1 VGFGFRI
8 AAVAVVVVGGFLF
21 REYLTGNAGDLRVG
35 DCFQEPAG
43 AELIDDVQHTPCTDP
58 HDNEVFYV
66 GDVPGGST
74 VPSDSVFEAHF
85 IATCGPAFEAY
96 TGLDPE
102 TSPNLTLTFYYPT
115 SEGWSDGDH
124 EMICYAYNDD
134 GTKLTASVK
143 R

>member
-1 VGFGFRI
+1 MGLGVRI
-8 AAVAVVVVGGFLF
+8 GAVAVIVVGGFLF
-21 REYLTGNAGDLRVG
+21 RDYLTGNAGDLRVG

-43 AELIDDVQHTPCTDP
+43 AELIEDVQHTPCSDP

-66 GDVPGGST
+66 GDVPGGET
-74 VPSDSVFEAHF
+74 APSDNAFEAHF
-85 IATCGPAFEAY
+85 IATCGPAFQAY
-96 TGLDPE
+96 TGLDPM

-115 SEGWSDGDH
+115 VEGWADGDH

-134 GTKLTASVK
+134 GTKLTGSVK